1 MKNNDYFN
9 LLKIGLIVKII
20 ALALTVILLI
30 LVIGSK
36 SAFGQT
42 KPQNKI
48 KKKAEK
54 QVEFVLN
61 YELQFDSIT
70 VVIPW
75 IRLQENQEI
84 SSLSWILKEYLQ
96 KSGDTLWLEIP
107 KGYTPF
113 SREYPDN
120 KSLINTAMVEIR
132 QGYSPGFKKEDEEI
146 FYIPESEIIGNR
158 FPICTNTKK
167 ERLYIYIY

>member
-48 KKKAEK
+48 KKKAE
-54 QVEFVLN
+54 
-61 YELQFDSIT
+61 
-70 VVIPW
+70 
-75 IRLQENQEI
+75 NQEI

-96 KSGDTLWLEIP
+96 KSCDTLWLEIP
-107 KGYTPF
+107 AGYKTF
-113 SREYPDN
+113 SRDYPDN
-120 KSLINTAMVEIR
+120 DGSGRNTAM
-132 QGYSPGFKKEDEEI
+132 
-146 FYIPESEIIGNR
+146 
-158 FPICTNTKK
+158 
-167 ERLYIYIY
+167 